1 LNTEFVRILIAR
13 ANCNKALLY
22 TQVFALCY
30 YPDVDIQNLLDFTA
44 FLHLFQKVER
54 TIYATG
60 TDRNEND
67 AEHSYQ
73 LAMIAWYVNHTNRF
87 GLNDEKLI
95 KYALAHDLV
104 ETYAGDTYFHT
115 ADTSLKESKTQRER
129 DALLKIKD
137 EFKGFVEL
145 AAYIELYEERTD
157 PESRFIYALDKI
169 LPVINIYL
177 DKGRSWQRDKV
188 TYEMVR
194 TKDEKVAIS
203 SEAQTIW
210 QELTELLD
218 QHLDLFHKP

>member
-1 LNTEFVRILIAR
+1 M
-13 ANCNKALLY
+13 
-22 TQVFALCY
+22 
-30 YPDVDIQNLLDFTA
+30 DIQNLLDFTA

-73 LAMIAWYVNHTNRF
+73 LAMIAWYVNHTNEF

-115 ADTSLKESKTQRER
+115 TDTELKESKAQREH
-129 DALLKIKD
+129 DALVRIKNKFGD
-137 EFKGFVEL
+137 FAEL
-145 AAYIELYEERTD
+145 TTYIAQYEERAD

-188 TYEMVR
+188 TYEMIR
-194 TKDEKVAIS
+194 TKDEKVAVS
-203 SEAQTIW
+203 TEAQTVW
-210 QELTELLD
+210 QELTKLLD
-218 QHLDLFHKP
+218 EHLDLFYKP